1 MKNELIPISRT
12 LLFFLVA
19 FSIALIAAEIGKPI
33 YTLQPVPIADVNIT
47 DQFWA
52 PKIEVNRTVSIRHL
66 FQKFGDRSY
75 DNPRLI
81 EAASYMVAKSPD
93 PELAQTLEKMV
104 DNEISATERR
114 LRDPIRISGYF
125 YEAAVAY
132 YHATGSRRMLE
143 TAIKAFDALEA
154 GYGPGKKTYISG
166 HEGMKIGLLA
176 MYRETGDPRYAK
188 LAQFFLDERGKDDY
202 PRTGEY
208 AIDRTYAQDDKPVIQ
223 QREAEGHAV
232 RATYLYIP
240 FTDIASLTGGP
251 NYNRAIDSIWQDAV
265 YRKTYVTGSIGS
277 VRFHEQYG
285 QPYELPN
292 LSGWNETCAS
302 YGNFVWNQ
310 RMFLLHRD
318 ARFADLMER
327 VLYNGFLDG
336 VSLKGN
342 RFFYQNPLMSYGNY
356 ERFDWIDT
364 PCCPPNVV
372 RLIASLGKYIY
383 AHNDDELYINLFI
396 GSDAHVTMGGKRVRL
411 EQQTRYPWDGDI
423 KIHVDPDQPRD
434 FTVYVRI
441 PGWTGSQVMAGDL
454 YRFLDSSH
462 ASVTLK
468 VNGRVINPSMANG
481 YAKIRRE
488 WKSGDSIELS
498 MPMPVRRILAD
509 SRVKDDAGL
518 VALERGPLVYC
529 AEWADNG
536 GHALNLVVP
545 DSTQFRTEFRQELL
559 NGVEVIRA
567 KVPATVRGN
576 GDATLVES
584 HDLIAIPYYAWAN
597 RGMGEMAVWLP
608 RAAEKATALPIQL
621 PANVAQVKSSGGIEK
636 QWTGYNDQNDDISA
650 VYDGIDP
657 LSSADESHR
666 YFRMRPPVGEHAWV
680 EYDFQRPATISTA
693 SVYFV
698 DDKRFCKLPAS
709 WRVLYKDGAEWK
721 SIPADYFVDK
731 DKFNSV
737 TFPPVTTSAMRL
749 EVEPQTSHY
758 KAGEIGP
765 PGAMFLNSDIDWREF
780 GIIEWR
786 IK

>member
-1 MKNELIPISRT
+1 
-12 LLFFLVA
+12 
-19 FSIALIAAEIGKPI
+19 
-33 YTLQPVPIADVNIT
+33 
-47 DQFWA
+47 
-52 PKIEVNRTVSIRHL
+52 
-66 FQKFGDRSY
+66 
-75 DNPRLI
+75 
-81 EAASYMVAKSPD
+81 MVAKSPD
-93 PELAQTLEKMV
+93 PELAQILEKMV
-104 DNEISATERR
+104 DNEIAATERR

-176 MYRETGDPRYAK
+176 MYRETGDRRYAQ

-251 NYNRAIDSIWQDAV
+251 NYNRAIDSIWQDATFH
-265 YRKTYVTGSIGS
+265 KTYVTGSIGS

-285 QPYELPN
+285 QPFELPN
-292 LSGWNETCAS
+292 LSGWSETCAS

-318 ARFADLMER
+318 ARYADLMER

-336 VSLKGN
+336 VSLKGD

-383 AHNDDELYINLFI
+383 AHNDDELYVNLFI
-396 GSDAHVTMGGKRVRL
+396 GSDAHVSMGGINVRVQ
-411 EQQTRYPWDGDI
+411 QQTRYPWNGDV
-423 KIHVDPDQPRD
+423 KIHIEPGQPRD

-441 PGWTGSQVMAGDL
+441 PGWTGDQVMAGGL
-454 YRFLDSSH
+454 YRFFGRSHSS
-462 ASVTLK
+462 
-468 VNGRVINPSMANG
+468 VIVKINDQVVNPSMDHG

-488 WKSGDSIELS
+488 WKEGDSIELAL
-498 MPMPVRRILAD
+498 PMPVRRILAD

-529 AEWADNG
+529 AEWPDNG

-545 DSTQFRTEFRQELL
+545 DSTEFRTEFRKDLL
-559 NGVEVIRA
+559 NGIEVITG
-567 KVPATVRGN
+567 KVPAVVPAKAGSASVTQ
-576 GDATLVES
+576 S
-584 HDLIAIPYYAWAN
+584 HNFVAIPYYAWAN

-608 RAAEKATALPIQL
+608 RTAEKATVLPVQL
-621 PANVAQVKSSGGIEK
+621 PGNIAQVRSSGGIEK
-636 QWTGYNDQNDDISA
+636 KWTGYNDQNDDIAA

-666 YFRMRPPVGEHAWV
+666 YFRMRPPVGERAWV
-680 EYDFQRPATISTA
+680 EYDFQRPEKISSS

-698 DDKRFCKLPAS
+698 DDKRFSKLPAS
-709 WRVLYKDGAEWK
+709 WRISYKDGAAWK
-721 SIPADYFVDK
+721 PIPAAYTVDK
-731 DKFNSV
+731 DKFDSV
-737 TFPPVTTSAMRL
+737 TFPPVTTTAVRL
-749 EVEPQTSHY
+749 EVEPQTRHY

-786 IK
+786 VK